1 MQNRLHCSSTLIP
14 LSLLGN
20 CFHLVSTSSLCKILF
35 CPSPRAVQDWQHSG
49 SFLVLTVSNSLFK
62 LSIILARW
70 KFYMRCPASGKR
82 VSVSFQL
89 LPTTLL
95 RASTYLGYVFIHPVR
110 VSLSHWGWK
119 ETEDCPK
126 SSMAGF
132 SGLCPAGFWIFSK
145 DRDKLPGLTGCMFSH
160 LHIT

>member
-35 CPSPRAVQDWQHSG
+35 CPSPRAVQEWQHSG

-95 RASTYLGYVFIHPVR
+95 RASTYLGCTYLSIVE
-110 VSLSHWGWK
+110 SLRLEGNS
-119 ETEDCPK
+119 EDCPK